1 MAYTRKRPAGW
12 AVHPG
17 EILRTEFLEPLG
29 MSVYPLAKAVRLPV
43 PRLNDIVL
51 EKRGITPGTALR
63 LGRLFWVSPEF
74 WMNLQT
80 ANELA
85 TASSQERRAVQ
96 KIKPLPMAGD

>member
-1 MAYTRKRPAGW
+1 
-12 AVHPG
+12 
-17 EILRTEFLEPLG
+17 
-29 MSVYPLAKAVRLPV
+29 MSVYALAKAVQLRV

-63 LGRLFWVSPEF
+63 LGRLFGVSPEF

-80 ANELA
+80 AYELA